1 MHQREVIIDDGL
13 FDVKVSKYCNL
24 VKSLILA
31 GLRPIR
37 PRFPPSEHHPEK
49 WGAGVPKRS
58 CPDKKSKLDER
69 FLRKVITRKRPDE
82 SLDR

>member
-1 MHQREVIIDDGL
+1 MHQPREVIIDDGL
-13 FDVKVSKYCNL
+13 FAAKVSKYCNL

-37 PRFPPSEHHPEK
+37 PRFPASEHHPE
-49 WGAGVPKRS
+49 RS
-58 CPDKKSKLDER
+58 CPDKKSKLDEP